1 VSEKGNG
8 VRIHKE
14 EIMHINHKVRLGETF
29 LVLSLALAGCGVGG
43 KGAPAQPA
51 ATPSSSMVLIG
62 TASIAT
68 VPPLP
73 VQTLEFSNLKALQ
86 KTASFPIWLP
96 GFVPKGLQFQR
107 GYISDYADGSQDIE
121 LFYSEPGDLT
131 DINLK
136 TMMIEMSEPGQPISL
151 DSIFNQFKET
161 AWDVREIQVRG
172 QAGFSY
178 WSPCG
183 ACSNSAV
190 LFWHEDNVDIHITLF
205 GNWPAPEE
213 SHPHSLDEVMLLV
226 AEGLKATP

>member
-1 VSEKGNG
+1 MNENCKLRLVS
-8 VRIHKE
+8 I
-14 EIMHINHKVRLGETF
+14 F
-29 LVLSLALAGCGVGG
+29 LLLALVGCGVDG

-86 KTASFPIWLP
+86 KSARFPIWLP
-96 GFVPKGLQFQR
+96 GFVPKGLLFLH

-131 DINLK
+131 DVNLK
-136 TMMIEMSEPGQPISL
+136 TMMIEMSEPTPPISL

-161 AWDVREIQVRG
+161 AWDVREIQMRG

-205 GNWPAPEE
+205 GNWPAPDE

-226 AEGLKATP
+226 AEGLKTTP